1 MQVIVSQIVI
11 MAVSAC
17 VAQCRPLSDSFS
29 ILMAFYRIRN
39 KQANDGKREL
49 EGVASYRYTL

>member
-1 MQVIVSQIVI
+1 